1 MLRSAASKAMWV
13 GRATA
18 LALGVAVM
26 LAVVL
31 GLASAAFGVDGDFF
45 KVGRA
50 NVAESVSKLIKNG
63 KGPALELQVDSGAP
77 LAVNSSTKVAKL
89 NADRLDSKDSSAFA
103 TGVNGKATSAAHADN
118 ADALGGKSASSLMT
132 KGTSVING
140 ALGPLPKQANFTS
153 NGGPLLI
160 LASGSAWRPCSV
172 SVPSGQPALTQMA
185 IILDGQ
191 TKGFATIYT
200 NECDVHHAF
209 PATPLL
215 VTGVGAGTHTLKLDV
230 GSSFTQADSNDRF
243 DAVVIEL
250 PAP

>member
-1 MLRSAASKAMWV
+1 MVRSAASKVMWV
-13 GRATA
+13 GRATVFLVGLSMI
-18 LALGVAVM
+18 LALVFGVASM
-26 LAVVL
+26 AL
-31 GLASAAFGVDGDFF
+31 GADGDFF
-45 KVGRA
+45 KVGRTNLA
-50 NVAESVSKLIKNG
+50 SAVSVLSKSG
-63 KGPALELQVDSGAP
+63 AGPALSLKVGSGAP

-118 ADALGGKSASSLMT
+118 ADVLGGKSASSLMT

-250 PAP
+250 SAP